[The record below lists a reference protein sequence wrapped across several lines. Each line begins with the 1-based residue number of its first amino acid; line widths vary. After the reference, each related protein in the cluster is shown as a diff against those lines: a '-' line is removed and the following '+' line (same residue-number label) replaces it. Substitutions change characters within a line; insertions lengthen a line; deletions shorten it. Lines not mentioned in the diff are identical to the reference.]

1 MRMSQEKMMT
11 FSTGRSKNQF
21 LFIEIRS
28 QISFANSW
36 VKTPE
41 VLRILGIPLAVPLTN
56 SQFQ

>member
-41 VLRILGIPLAVPLTN
+41 VPRILGIPLAVPLTN